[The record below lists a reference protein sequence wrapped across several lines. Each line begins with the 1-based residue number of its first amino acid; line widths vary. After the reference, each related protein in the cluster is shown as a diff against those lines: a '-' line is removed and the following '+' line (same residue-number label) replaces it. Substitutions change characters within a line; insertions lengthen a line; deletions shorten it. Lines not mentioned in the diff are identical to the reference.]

1 MAISQIKRGK
11 KQVYVGYQM
20 SWHDV
25 VSKLSI
31 LPDFFLHFSFI
42 NTAVGFSTV
51 SFHTGLE
58 GKANEIFCLGGI
70 IIREKL

>member
-1 MAISQIKRGK
+1 MAISHMKKEKK
-11 KQVYVGYQM
+11 KQVFVGYEM

-25 VSKLSI
+25 VSKLSN

-58 GKANEIFCLGGI
+58 GKAMKYFAGGDYHT
-70 IIREKL
+70 

>member
-1 MAISQIKRGK
+1 MAISHMKKGKK

-25 VSKLSI
+25 VSKLSN
-31 LPDFFLHFSFI
+31 LPDFVSHFSFI

-58 GKANEIFCLGGI
+58 GKAMKYFAGGDYHS
-70 IIREKL
+70 

>member
-1 MAISQIKRGK
+1 MAISHMKKGKK

-25 VSKLSI
+25 VSKLSN

-51 SFHTGLE
+51 SFHTW
-58 GKANEIFCLGGI
+58 
-70 IIREKL
+70 REKQ